1 MGPHRKMGIYVGY
14 SSPSIMKYLEPLT
27 GDLFAARYADC
38 IFDEDNFPTLGGEK
52 NHKECREIDWNVE
65 GIHSLDPRTNESEL
79 EVQKIINLRKIA
91 NNLPDAFT
99 DYKGVTKSHVPAMN
113 VPERVEISKTT
124 QPPKR
129 GRNLDK
135 KDKASQ
141 KRPRGMR
148 NPQTV
153 NVGQPRVDI
162 QPSVEKG
169 HLKDVHHPG
178 PSTSVHTNVGVGTS
192 KHLDSIVEGNHDES
206 EGIDEIS
213 TNYVE
218 TGESFNRNTTNV
230 DIFFSSKIAKD
241 LTLDREPKTMAECMK
256 RSDWSKWK
264 VAIEDELRSLTKR
277 GVFTAVIPTPRHIS
291 PVGAKWDFVRKRN
304 ENNEV
309 VRYKVRLVA
318 QGFTQKPDIDY
329 DETYSPVMSGITF
342 RYLISL
348 CSANEFVYP
357 TDGCGDCIFIWVA

>member
-1 MGPHRKMGIYVGY
+1 
-14 SSPSIMKYLEPLT
+14 LQ
-27 GDLFAARYADC
+27 
-38 IFDEDNFPTLGGEK
+38 N
-52 NHKECREIDWNVE
+52 
-65 GIHSLDPRTNESEL
+65 
-79 EVQKIINLRKIA
+79 IA

-113 VPERVEISKTT
+113 VPERVEVSKAT

-148 NPQTV
+148 HPQTV
-153 NVGQPRVDI
+153 NVGQPRVDV
-162 QPSVEKG
+162 QPSVDKG

-192 KHLDSIVEGNHDES
+192 EHLDSIVEGNHDES
-206 EGIDEIS
+206 KGIDEIF

-218 TGESFNRNTTNV
+218 TGESFNRNTTNF

-277 GVFTAVIPTPRHIS
+277 G
-291 PVGAKWDFVRKRN
+291 
-304 ENNEV
+304 
-309 VRYKVRLVA
+309 
-318 QGFTQKPDIDY
+318 
-329 DETYSPVMSGITF
+329 
-342 RYLISL
+342 YLL
-348 CSANEFVYP
+348 Q
-357 TDGCGDCIFIWVA
+357 